1 MSLNFT
7 DDTKGFSANKL
18 LSMVNQAQQRVDD
31 KLTEMNG
38 NDDEINIGQMFE
50 MQMLMNEL
58 SQISEALSSV
68 VSASNTAIGSMARN
82 IK

>member
-1 MSLNFT
+1 MSLEFSQET
-7 DDTKGFSANKL
+7 TGFSANKL
-18 LSMVNQAQQRVDD
+18 IKMIDGAQKKVSD
-31 KLTEMNG
+31 KLDEL
-38 NDDEINIGQMFE
+38 DSEKDEINIGQMFE

-58 SQISEALSSV
+58 SQLSEALSSV